1 MYLSSVE
8 RECWIVARHV
18 EVTDCELKYSLR
30 DASIVSYFM
39 VVYTLVL
46 ILLLHHRQ
54 PASRHLGS
62 NIARFVSEFTGM
74 GKLNKLAAFV
84 HLGLRVSLGVIFIK
98 EKPWKLVLW
107 KNACDHDMASNNKRM
122 KITKLRSIND

>member
-1 MYLSSVE
+1 ME
-8 RECWIVARHV
+8 RECWIVARLV

-30 DASIVSYFM
+30 DASIVLYLM
-39 VVYTLVL
+39 VVYRLVL

-62 NIARFVSEFTGM
+62 NIARFVLESTGM
-74 GKLNKLAAFV
+74 GKLNKLATFV
-84 HLGLRVSLGVIFIK
+84 HLGLRVSLGVMFIK

-107 KNACDHDMASNNKRM
+107 NNACDHDVASNNKRM
-122 KITKLRSIND
+122 KITKYRSIKD